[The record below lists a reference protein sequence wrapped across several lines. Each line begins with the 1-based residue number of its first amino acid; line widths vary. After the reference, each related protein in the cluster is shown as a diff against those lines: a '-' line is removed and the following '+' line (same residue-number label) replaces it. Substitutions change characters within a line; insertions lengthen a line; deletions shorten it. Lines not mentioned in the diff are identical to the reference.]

1 MTAEAGRGLRS
12 QWVTSLLVG
21 ALAAIVSLLAAAT
34 AGQSDASRRAVLD
47 TVDELGSALLVVSD
61 LGSELLLDAQFV
73 RGVQGIDGVAWAFG
87 LGPVRDVTN
96 GDLQLGGAGVPMRS
110 IVGIPPTEIMVRSGR
125 VPTPGEV
132 WLGEGAQAQ
141 LRLAETSGVVAVDD
155 QRWPVVGGFAV
166 DGPLDRLADLA
177 LHVPDTNMADTRLL
191 HVYVR
196 ADGPA
201 SVAAVA
207 DGVRGMLPTEGAT
220 EQALELETPAGVVA
234 LREAMAE
241 RLDRDAVVMLGTVL
255 SAGAAVAFAVTWM
268 STLAR
273 RTDLGRRR
281 ALGSTRTVAVVMVLL
296 QTGAAA
302 LLGAGAGVLA
312 GTAFAAHAAGRAP
325 GMGVVVALVVL
336 TVISVLAGCLVPAVV
351 AARADP
357 VRVLRVP

>member
-1 MTAEAGRGLRS
+1 
-12 QWVTSLLVG
+12 
-21 ALAAIVSLLAAAT
+21 
-34 AGQSDASRRAVLD
+34 
-47 TVDELGSALLVVSD
+47 
-61 LGSELLLDAQFV
+61 
-73 RGVQGIDGVAWAFG
+73 
-87 LGPVRDVTN
+87 
-96 GDLQLGGAGVPMRS
+96 
-110 IVGIPPTEIMVRSGR
+110 
-125 VPTPGEV
+125 
-132 WLGEGAQAQ
+132 
-141 LRLAETSGVVAVDD
+141 
-155 QRWPVVGGFAV
+155 
-166 DGPLDRLADLA
+166 
-177 LHVPDTNMADTRLL
+177 
-191 HVYVR
+191 
-196 ADGPA
+196 
-201 SVAAVA
+201 
-207 DGVRGMLPTEGAT
+207 MLPTEGAT